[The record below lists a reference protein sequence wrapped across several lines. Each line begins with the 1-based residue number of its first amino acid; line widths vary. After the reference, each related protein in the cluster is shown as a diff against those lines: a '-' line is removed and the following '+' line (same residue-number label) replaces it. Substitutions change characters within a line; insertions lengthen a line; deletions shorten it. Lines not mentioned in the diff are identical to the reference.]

1 MFHPGAA
8 TSGIARE
15 RSISQVGRA
24 ISRLTIPHGVM
35 LLLEN
40 TAGKGTTLGR
50 TFDELMSIMRIAG
63 RDSVGVCLDTCHAF
77 CAGYALHERD
87 GMDEM
92 ISEIRRTVG
101 LDSIRIMHLNDSKHP
116 FDSRKDEH
124 EHIGCGH
131 IGNDGMKLILN
142 EAALSDIPM
151 ILETPVTQER
161 GYKWNIEKARSL
173 IE

>member
-1 MFHPGAA
+1 
-8 TSGIARE
+8 
-15 RSISQVGRA
+15 
-24 ISRLTIPHGVM
+24 
-35 LLLEN
+35 
-40 TAGKGTTLGR
+40 
-50 TFDELMSIMRIAG
+50 
-63 RDSVGVCLDTCHAF
+63 
-77 CAGYALHERD
+77 
-87 GMDEM
+87 
-92 ISEIRRTVG
+92 
-101 LDSIRIMHLNDSKHP
+101 MHLNDSKHP

-142 EAALSDIPM
+142 ESALSDIPM